1 MRLPDI
7 LSITEVTEAMFKEGD
22 RYMML
27 LGGEWKT
34 PCGEEGH
41 ENRNPT
47 TGQLLGIVPEATEDE
62 VCQAVQCAASA
73 FWQWRQVPTDIRMK
87 FGLRLANLLEENR
100 ESLVKTIAT
109 EMGKTRFDA
118 NLDINEAIGV
128 TQVVAPMSVSMTGKT
143 YTNIVANLTMES
155 RVEPRG
161 VVALI
166 TPFNFPIAIPTAHIV
181 AALMTGNTVV
191 WKPAPEVP
199 ECSQALASLVLQ
211 AMEETERRYKL
222 QLPKG
227 IFNLILGD
235 ARAGEA
241 LIRQPAVQTV
251 SFTGS
256 KVVGDYVDSIASSLG
271 KKVIKEVGGIN
282 QHYIDENA
290 DLRDAAIQV
299 LYAKTITNGQRCTSV
314 QEALVHERV
323 YDDFVAE
330 ILRLAENV
338 VMGDPLSEEVW
349 QADNSPDRFGLGPIV
364 SAKQKARAED
374 LLQQELDDGAKVLY
388 QGKVPE
394 QLRSGY
400 FFPLTILE
408 SEKLDDTLA
417 REEIFAPVLVVR
429 KVKSI
434 HEALEIINER
444 RIGIVSCIHTRDMNS
459 AEFFIQNVLRTR
471 VDVNRHG
478 TGALWG
484 TKFGGDR
491 GSGSGNPSLDCE
503 MVYGYVLWKTIY
515 RAYKRL

>member
-1 MRLPDI
+1 ML
-7 LSITEVTEAMFKEGD
+7 KEND

-27 LGGEWKT
+27 LNGEWKT
-34 PCGEEGH
+34 SCDEEGH

-47 TGQLLGIVPEATEDE
+47 TGELLGIVPEATEEE
-62 VCQAVQCAASA
+62 VQQAVKFAADA
-73 FWQWRQVPTDIRMK
+73 FCQWRQVPTDIRMK
-87 FGLRLANLLEENR
+87 FGLRLAELLEENR
-100 ESLVKTIAT
+100 DELVKTMAT

-118 NLDINEAIGV
+118 HLDVNEAVGV
-128 TQVVAPMSVSMTGKT
+128 TQVVAPMAVSMTGKA

-166 TPFNFPIAIPTAHIV
+166 TPFNFPVAIPTAHIV

-211 AMEETERRYKL
+211 AMEETERRYRV

-227 IFNLILGD
+227 VFNLVLGD
-235 ARAGEA
+235 AKAGES

-256 KVVGDYVDSIASSLG
+256 KVVGDHVDSVASSLG

-282 QHYIDENA
+282 QHYIDESAN
-290 DLRDAAIQV
+290 LRDAAIQV

-323 YDDFVAE
+323 YDAFVTE
-330 ILRLAENV
+330 LLRLAGNV
-338 VMGDPLSEEVW
+338 LMGDPASDEVW
-349 QADNSPDRFGLGPIV
+349 QADNAPDRFRLGPLV
-364 SAKQKARAED
+364 SGRQKTRAED
-374 LLQQELDDGAKVLY
+374 LLQRTLDEGAKVLY

-394 QLRSGY
+394 QWVNGY

-408 SEKLDDTLA
+408 SENLDDTLA
-417 REEIFAPVLVVR
+417 HEEIFAPVLVIR
-429 KVKSI
+429 KVKSV

-444 RIGIVSCIHTRDMNS
+444 RVGIVACIHTRDMNS

-515 RAYKRL
+515 RAYKPL

>member
-1 MRLPDI
+1 
-7 LSITEVTEAMFKEGD
+7 
-22 RYMML
+22 MML

-100 ESLVKTIAT
+100 ESLVKTIAM

-128 TQVVAPMSVSMTGKT
+128 TQVVAPMAVSMTGKT

-290 DLRDAAIQV
+290 DSRDAAI
-299 LYAKTITNGQRCTSV
+299 
-314 QEALVHERV
+314 
-323 YDDFVAE
+323 
-330 ILRLAENV
+330 
-338 VMGDPLSEEVW
+338 
-349 QADNSPDRFGLGPIV
+349 
-364 SAKQKARAED
+364 
-374 LLQQELDDGAKVLY
+374 
-388 QGKVPE
+388 
-394 QLRSGY
+394 
-400 FFPLTILE
+400 
-408 SEKLDDTLA
+408 
-417 REEIFAPVLVVR
+417 
-429 KVKSI
+429 
-434 HEALEIINER
+434 
-444 RIGIVSCIHTRDMNS
+444 
-459 AEFFIQNVLRTR
+459 
-471 VDVNRHG
+471 
-478 TGALWG
+478 
-484 TKFGGDR
+484 
-491 GSGSGNPSLDCE
+491 
-503 MVYGYVLWKTIY
+503 
-515 RAYKRL
+515 

>member
-1 MRLPDI
+1 
-7 LSITEVTEAMFKEGD
+7 MFKENG
-22 RYMML
+22 RYMVL
-27 LGGEWKT
+27 LNGEWKT
-34 PCGEEGH
+34 SFGEEGH

-47 TGQLLGIVPEATEDE
+47 TGELLGIVPEATEEE
-62 VCQAVQCAASA
+62 VQQAVKFAANA

-87 FGLRLANLLEENR
+87 FGLRLAELLEENR
-100 ESLVKTIAT
+100 DELVKTMAT

-118 NLDINEAIGV
+118 HLDINEAVGV
-128 TQVVAPMSVSMTGKT
+128 TQVVAPMAVSMTGKA

-199 ECSQALASLVLQ
+199 KCSQALASLVLQ
-211 AMEETERRYKL
+211 AMEETERRYRV
-222 QLPKG
+222 QLPRG
-227 IFNLILGD
+227 VFNLILGD
-235 ARAGEA
+235 AKAGET

-256 KVVGDYVDSIASSLG
+256 KFVGDYVDSVASSLG

-290 DLRDAAIQV
+290 DLRNAAIQV
-299 LYAKTITNGQRCTSV
+299 LYAKTITNGQRCTSI
-314 QEALVHERV
+314 QEALVHQKV
-323 YDDFVAE
+323 YDDFVGE
-330 ILRLAENV
+330 ILELAENV
-338 VMGDPLSEEVW
+338 VMGEPLSEEVW
-349 QADNSPDRFGLGPIV
+349 QADNAPDRFGLGPLV
-364 SAKQKARAED
+364 SSKQKTRAED
-374 LLQQELDDGAKVLY
+374 LLQRTLDEGAKVLY

-394 QLRSGY
+394 QWVNGY
-400 FFPLTILE
+400 FFPLTILG
-408 SEKLDDTLA
+408 SQRLDDTLA
-417 REEIFAPVLVVR
+417 HEEIFAPVLVVR
-429 KVKSI
+429 KVKSV
-434 HEALEIINER
+434 HEALEIINEK
-444 RIGIVSCIHTRDMNS
+444 RIGIVACIHTCDMNL
-459 AEFFIQNVLRTR
+459 AEFFIQNALRTR

-515 RAYKRL
+515 RAYKPL